1 MEQIVGYSRFS
12 HELENYQVIHVQIQQ
27 STNQTKLLIGLK
39 RLMIMVG
46 NF

>member
-12 HELENYQVIHVQIQQ
+12 HELENYQVTHVQ
-27 STNQTKLLIGLK
+27 STNQTKLLIGPK